1 MSRTILSHDNLH
13 PTIKDKVAGFHH
25 ATIAELRDAVA
36 QHRIVVVGMRYND
49 AVWKAR
55 KVLTKAGLDFHYLEY
70 GSYTSQWR
78 RRLAL
83 KMWSG
88 WPTFPMVFVDQ
99 ALIGG
104 ASDLIALLNAG
115 QITLQKNILTKHA

>member
-1 MSRTILSHDNLH
+1 MNRTILSHDNLH

-25 ATIAELRDAVA
+25 ATIAELQDAVA

-83 KMWSG
+83 
-88 WPTFPMVFVDQ
+88 
-99 ALIGG
+99 
-104 ASDLIALLNAG
+104 
-115 QITLQKNILTKHA
+115 